1 MDVSKRKVRV
11 EWMWQSFHHPF
22 KSINRQCSF
31 RFFCSIAL
39 VFSTTTTTLAS
50 SNILKTR
57 TTLKRVKMDEGVF
70 ELWQDMAFQ
79 AKASS
84 NKIAIL

>member
-1 MDVSKRKVRV
+1 LNGCGNPFITLSKALTDSVHSV
-11 EWMWQSFHHPF
+11 
-22 KSINRQCSF
+22 
-31 RFFCSIAL
+31 FFCSIAL
-39 VFSTTTTTLAS
+39 VFSTTTLAS